1 MPGEHVEAERTPEAC
16 LVYDRLA
23 HGRVHP
29 AFLWGGIFVMAALPA
44 RFEFGWTDAWLPV
57 ARWLT
62 A

>member
-1 MPGEHVEAERTPEAC
+1 MTAELGLAGARPN
-16 LVYDRLA
+16 RLA

-29 AFLWGGIFVMAALPA
+29 AFLWGGIFVIAALPA
-44 RFEFGWTDAWLPV
+44 RFAFGRTDAWLTV